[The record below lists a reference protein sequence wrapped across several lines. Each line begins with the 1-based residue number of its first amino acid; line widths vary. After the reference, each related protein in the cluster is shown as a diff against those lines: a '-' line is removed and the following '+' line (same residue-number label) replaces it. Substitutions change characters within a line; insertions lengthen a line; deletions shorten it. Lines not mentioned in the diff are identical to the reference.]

1 MTSGA
6 IRCPVRLSSC
16 MFRTKLRKS
25 VFRTS
30 IAHWVALFGFLPRSV
45 LLEANGKFCAAVG
58 NFCAT
63 VVAFGV
69 FTVLKSSTL

>member
-1 MTSGA
+1 MPSQIIELHVPHKVTQVA
-6 IRCPVRLSSC
+6 IQDINR
-16 MFRTKLRKS
+16 
-25 VFRTS
+25 
-30 IAHWVALFGFLPRSV
+30 AWVALFGFLPRSV